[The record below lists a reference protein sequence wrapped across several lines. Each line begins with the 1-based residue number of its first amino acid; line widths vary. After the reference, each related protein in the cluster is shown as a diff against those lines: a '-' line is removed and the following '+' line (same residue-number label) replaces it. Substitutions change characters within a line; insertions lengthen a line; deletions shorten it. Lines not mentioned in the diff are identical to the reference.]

1 MTCCRFLSS
10 KCELMGSCDI
20 GRQKPAE
27 TLKTSEC
34 LMQNRCVTMCD
45 KYLANLCHGYGLVTG
60 TQTGTRT
67 CGYPDHLPVSF
78 TSPYKGRLLRKPQ
91 HRPQVTSRGEQV
103 NAAEAFVP
111 QPNFVQPKIPS
122 QLALVAARLPDLTVT
137 AFTVSVGTAA
147 AIDGDPLTSHDE

>member
-1 MTCCRFLSS
+1 
-10 KCELMGSCDI
+10 MG
-20 GRQKPAE
+20 
-27 TLKTSEC
+27 TSWSQVHKLVPVPVDTQIIYPC
-34 LMQNRCVTMCD
+34 HS
-45 KYLANLCHGYGLVTG
+45 LALTRDVYSGNLNIDLIA
-60 TQTGTRT
+60 
-67 CGYPDHLPVSF
+67 
-78 TSPYKGRLLRKPQ
+78 
-91 HRPQVTSRGEQV
+91 QVTSRGEQV